1 MTEKPNESE
10 SAPTTPNGEQVGE
23 HPLVLLFDGDKEVGA
38 MKAEDGNHGIH
49 IAANPDAVIGE
60 RGDDKFGGEVP
71 NDYTVGMLKFTSP
84 ESIDVVIEWLWKAK
98 RYFKLNT

>member
-1 MTEKPNESE
+1 
-10 SAPTTPNGEQVGE
+10 
-23 HPLVLLFDGDKEVGA
+23 

-98 RYFKLNT
+98 RYFKENSIRSQEPIQKTVGVLNCPVCLKASRQESLPPTFET